1 LILLLFKLLLN
12 TINARLLSREQ
23 SIIFLQLN
31 RQLFILQKQ
40 SSNIDNE
47 TKIIVRKL
55 VYIVF
60 SKKKKIQKYKFNSKF
75 I

>member
-1 LILLLFKLLLN
+1 MILLLFKLLLN